1 MSPLVS
7 IIIPVY
13 KAAHTLPACV
23 AQLRAQT
30 YRPLQLIFIDDCSP
44 DDSLRYLEEQR
55 DSLGEAGLEVTLLHH
70 EQNHGVATARNTGL
84 EAAKGKYVYSVDADD
99 LILPEAIEHLVS
111 AAEQYQ
117 MDLVGCEYQLKQGTS
132 HRHIAQPS
140 VSSPHEA
147 FEQICYGKMK
157 WNLWLFLIRRSLIE
171 EGQSIRFLPGVNMG
185 EDLMFMGKLLHRAR
199 RVMILHKA
207 LYTYVRSEGQ
217 ITGTYRPEHWAQVET
232 NVRELETYLQVTSAR
247 DLEELLHFL
256 KLNLKLPLLLS
267 DSSSDYQ
274 LWRGMYAESNAYI
287 FRNAALSLRTKL
299 LQYAALHRQDW
310 LLRLYNKVV
319 MQWIYPII
327 YK

>member
-13 KAAHTLPACV
+13 KATHTLPECV

-55 DSLGEAGLEVTLLHH
+55 AMISEEGLEVTILHH
-70 EQNHGVATARNTGL
+70 ETNAGVAVARNTGL
-84 EAAKGKYVYSVDADD
+84 EAAKGDYIYSVDADD
-99 LILPEAIEHLVS
+99 LVAPEAVELMVS
-111 AAEQYQ
+111 AAEQHQ
-117 MDLVGCEYQLKQGTS
+117 LDLVGCEYLLRQGAS
-132 HRHIAQPS
+132 HRHLAQPS
-140 VSSPHEA
+140 ISSPMEA

-157 WNLWLFLIRRSLIE
+157 WNLWLFLIRRRLIE
-171 EGQSIRFLPGVNMG
+171 EGQSIRFLPGENMG

-199 RVMILHKA
+199 RMIILHKA

-217 ITGTYRPEHWAQVET
+217 ITNAYHSEHWTQVEA
-232 NVRELETYLQVTSAR
+232 NVRELEAYLHATSSGDR
-247 DLEELLHFL
+247 RELLHFL

-267 DSSSDYQ
+267 DSTEDFKK
-274 LWRGMYAESNAYI
+274 WRGMYAASNAYI
-287 FRNAALSLRTKL
+287 FRNTELSLRTKL
-299 LQYAALHRQDW
+299 LQYAALHGQYW

-319 MQWIYPII
+319 MQWLYPII

>member
-44 DDSLRYLEEQR
+44 DDSLRYLEGQR
-55 DSLGEAGLEVTLLHH
+55 DSLSEAGLEVTLLHH
-70 EQNHGVATARNTGL
+70 EQNRGVATARNTGL

-117 MDLVGCEYQLKQGTS
+117 MDLVGCEYLLKQGTS

-140 VSSPHEA
+140 VSSPQEA

-185 EDLMFMGKLLHRAR
+185 EDLMFMGKLLHRDKCI
-199 RVMILHKA
+199 MILHEP
-207 LYTYVRSEGQ
+207 LYTYVRSESQ
-217 ITGTYRPEHWAQVET
+217 ITGTYRPEHWAQVEA
-232 NVRELETYLQVTSAR
+232 NVRELETYLQVTSAL
-247 DLEELLHFL
+247 DLGELLHFL

-299 LQYAALHRQDW
+299 LQYAALYRQYW

-319 MQWIYPII
+319 MQWLYPII

>member
-44 DDSLRYLEEQR
+44 DDSLRYLEGQR
-55 DSLGEAGLEVTLLHH
+55 DSLSEAGLEVTLLHH
-70 EQNHGVATARNTGL
+70 EQNRGVATARNTGL

-117 MDLVGCEYQLKQGTS
+117 MDLVGCEYLLKQGTS

-140 VSSPHEA
+140 VSSPQEA

-185 EDLMFMGKLLHRAR
+185 EDLMFMGKLLHRAKCI
-199 RVMILHKA
+199 MILHEP
-207 LYTYVRSEGQ
+207 LYTYVRSESQ
-217 ITGTYRPEHWAQVET
+217 ITGTYRPEHWAQVEA
-232 NVRELETYLQVTSAR
+232 NVRELETYLQVTSAL
-247 DLEELLHFL
+247 DLGELLHFL

-299 LQYAALHRQDW
+299 LQYAALYRQYW

-319 MQWIYPII
+319 MQWLYPII

>member
-1 MSPLVS
+1 MTPLVS

-13 KAAHTLPACV
+13 KAEQTLPACV

-44 DDSLRYLEEQR
+44 DDSLRYLEGQR
-55 DSLGEAGLEVTLLHH
+55 DSLSEAGLEVTLLHH
-70 EQNHGVATARNTGL
+70 EQNCGVATARNTGL
-84 EAAKGKYVYSVDADD
+84 EAAKGKYVYSV
-99 LILPEAIEHLVS
+99 PEAIEHLVS

-117 MDLVGCEYQLKQGTS
+117 LDLVGCEYLLKQGAS

-140 VSSPHEA
+140 VSSPQEA

-171 EGQSIRFLPGVNMG
+171 EEESIRFLPGVNMG
-185 EDLMFMGKLLHRAR
+185 EDLMFMGKLLHRAQR
-199 RVMILHKA
+199 IMILHEP

-217 ITGTYRPEHWAQVET
+217 ITGTYRPEHWGQVET
-232 NVRELETYLQVTSAR
+232 NVRELETHLQVTSALDR
-247 DLEELLHFL
+247 EELLHFL

-267 DSSSDYQ
+267 DTSSDYQ
-274 LWRGMYAESNAYI
+274 LWRRMYAESNAYI

-299 LQYAALHRQDW
+299 LQYAALHRQYW

-319 MQWIYPII
+319 MQWLYPII

>member
-1 MSPLVS
+1 M
-7 IIIPVY
+7 
-13 KAAHTLPACV
+13 
-23 AQLRAQT
+23 
-30 YRPLQLIFIDDCSP
+30 
-44 DDSLRYLEEQR
+44 
-55 DSLGEAGLEVTLLHH
+55 
-70 EQNHGVATARNTGL
+70 
-84 EAAKGKYVYSVDADD
+84 DADD

-117 MDLVGCEYQLKQGTS
+117 MDLVGCEYLLKQGAS

-140 VSSPHEA
+140 VSSPQEA

-171 EGQSIRFLPGVNMG
+171 EGESIRFLPGVNMG
-185 EDLMFMGKLLHRAR
+185 EDLMFMGKLLHRAQC
-199 RVMILHKA
+199 VMILHEP

-217 ITGTYRPEHWAQVET
+217 ITGTYRPEHWVQVET
-232 NVRELETYLQVTSAR
+232 NVRELETYLQATSALDR
-247 DLEELLHFL
+247 EELLHFL

-267 DSSSDYQ
+267 DTSSDYQ
-274 LWRGMYAESNAYI
+274 LWRRMYAESNAYI

-299 LQYAALHRQDW
+299 LQYAALHRQYW

-319 MQWIYPII
+319 MQWLYPII

>member
-23 AQLRAQT
+23 AQLRTQT

-55 DSLGEAGLEVTLLHH
+55 DSLSEAGLEVTLLHH
-70 EQNHGVATARNTGL
+70 EQNQGVATARNTGL
-84 EAAKGKYVYSVDADD
+84 EAAKGKYIYSVDADD
-99 LILPEAIEHLVS
+99 LISPEAIEHLVS

-117 MDLVGCEYQLKQGTS
+117 MDLVGCEYLLKQGTS

-140 VSSPHEA
+140 VSSPQEA

-185 EDLMFMGKLLHRAR
+185 EDLMFMGKLLHRAQC
-199 RVMILHKA
+199 VMILHEP

-217 ITGTYRPEHWAQVET
+217 ITNAYRSEHWAQVEA
-232 NVRELETYLQVTSAR
+232 NVRELEAYLHATSSGDR
-247 DLEELLHFL
+247 RELLHFL

-267 DSSSDYQ
+267 DSTEDFKK
-274 LWRGMYAESNAYI
+274 WRGMYAESNAYI

-319 MQWIYPII
+319 MQWLYPII

>member
-1 MSPLVS
+1 MTPLVS

-13 KAAHTLPACV
+13 KAEQTLPACV

-30 YRPLQLIFIDDCSP
+30 YRPLQLIFIDDCRP
-44 DDSLRYLEEQR
+44 DDSLRYLEGQR
-55 DSLGEAGLEVTLLHH
+55 DSLSEAGLEVTLLHH
-70 EQNHGVATARNTGL
+70 EQNQGVATARNTGL

-99 LILPEAIEHLVS
+99 LISSEAIEQLVS

-117 MDLVGCEYQLKQGTS
+117 MDLVGCEYLLKQGTS
-132 HRHIAQPS
+132 HRHIVQPS
-140 VSSPHEA
+140 VSSPQEA

-171 EGQSIRFLPGVNMG
+171 EGESIRFLPGVNMG
-185 EDLMFMGKLLHRAR
+185 EDLMFMGKLLHCAQRI
-199 RVMILHKA
+199 MILHEP

-217 ITGTYRPEHWAQVET
+217 ITGTYRPEHWAQVEA
-232 NVRELETYLQVTSAR
+232 NVRELETYLQVTSAL

-274 LWRGMYAESNAYI
+274 LWRTMYAESNAYI
-287 FRNAALSLRTKL
+287 FRNVELSLRTKL
-299 LQYAALHRQDW
+299 LQYAALHRQYW

-319 MQWIYPII
+319 MQWLYPII

>member
-23 AQLRAQT
+23 AQLRVQT

-44 DDSLRYLEEQR
+44 DDSLRYLEGQR
-55 DSLGEAGLEVTLLHH
+55 DSLSEAGLEVTLLHH
-70 EQNHGVATARNTGL
+70 EQNQGVATARNTGL

-99 LILPEAIEHLVS
+99 LISSEAIEQLVS

-117 MDLVGCEYQLKQGTS
+117 MDLVGCEYLLKQGTS

-140 VSSPHEA
+140 VSSPQEA

-217 ITGTYRPEHWAQVET
+217 ITGTYRPEHWGQVET
-232 NVRELETYLQVTSAR
+232 NVRELETYLQVTSAL
-247 DLEELLHFL
+247 DLGELLHFL

-274 LWRGMYAESNAYI
+274 LWRGMYAASNAYI

-299 LQYAALHRQDW
+299 LQYAALHRPDW

-319 MQWIYPII
+319 MQWLYPII